1 MAVNPQSQKL
11 NIAANL
17 IAQAG
22 LLVAA
27 YTQYQKWDNE
37 YVKAGL
43 AYQAGDFDGTALAY
57 VDPAQLPTLITQLRA
72 FKAWMDSS
80 GNGDVFFKM
89 QNGG

>member
-1 MAVNPQSQKL
+1 VAVNQSQQKI

-17 IAQAG
+17 IGQAS
-22 LLVAA
+22 LLVQA

-37 YVKAGL
+37 YTKAGL
-43 AYQAGDFDGTALAY
+43 SYEAGDFDNTALAH
-57 VDPAQLPTLITQLRA
+57 VDPAAVPTLITQLRA
-72 FKAWMDSS
+72 FKAWMDAG